1 MNVSEIIAGDSLQ
14 FSTSV
19 PDFPATGGYTLK
31 YRLVPR
37 VSGTAIVIT
46 AAASGDDYAVDVAA
60 ATTAAWGAGEYSWHA
75 YVELGSARFTVGTG
89 QITIKP
95 NPATMAAG
103 TDTRTLAAKALDD
116 LKAALAAWT
125 PTRKSYQIGDV
136 AMTFNSTADIVGL
149 IEFWSRQ
156 VQAEKTAAALAGSR
170 LNPNKIYVRSG
181 RA

>member
-14 FSTSV
+14 FTTSV
-19 PDFPATGGYTLK
+19 PDYPATSGYALT

-37 VSGTAIVIT
+37 VSGSAIVIT
-46 AAASGDDYAVDVAA
+46 ATASAADYAVDVAA
-60 ATTAAWGAGEYSWHA
+60 STTATWGAGEYSWHA
-75 YVELGSARFTVGTG
+75 YVEEGSARFTVGTG
-89 QITIKP
+89 QLTIKP

-103 TDTRTLAAKALDD
+103 TDTRTQAAKALED

-136 AMTFNSTADIVGL
+136 AMTFNTSADIVQMIG
-149 IEFWSRQ
+149 FWSRQ
-156 VQAEKTAAALAGSR
+156 VQSEQTAASLAGGR
-170 LNPNKIYVRSG
+170 FNPNKIYVRSG

>member
-14 FSTSV
+14 FTTSV
-19 PDFPATGGYTLK
+19 PDYPASDGYTLK

-37 VSGTAIVIT
+37 SAGTAIVIT
-46 AAASGDDYAVDVAA
+46 ATASGDDFAIDVAA
-60 ATTAAWGAGEYSWHA
+60 STTATWGAGEYSWHA
-75 YVELGSARFTVGTG
+75 YVEDGSARFTVGTG
-89 QITIKP
+89 QLTIKP

-136 AMTFNSTADIVGL
+136 AMTFNTTADIVQM

-156 VQAEKTAAALAGSR
+156 VQAEKAAQSLAGGR
-170 LNPNKIYVRSG
+170 LNPNKIFVRSG